1 VSRVDPKTE
10 PEARSAVELAKLRLC
25 SAALSYAGEES
36 AFDLMVA
43 ASHYAEA
50 VATLRRLQR
59 RKGTQC
65 TPN

>member
-1 VSRVDPKTE
+1 MNRSTPRNE
-10 PEARSAVELAKLRLC
+10 PEARAGMELAKLRLC

-50 VATLRRLQR
+50 VAELRRVQR
-59 RKGTQC
+59 RKVKQ
-65 TPN
+65 